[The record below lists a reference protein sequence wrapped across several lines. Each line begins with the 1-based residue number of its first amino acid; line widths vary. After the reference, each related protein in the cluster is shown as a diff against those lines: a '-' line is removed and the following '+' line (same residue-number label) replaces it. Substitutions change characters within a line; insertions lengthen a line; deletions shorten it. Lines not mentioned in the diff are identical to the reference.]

1 MFLYLPK
8 WREYNGKSTG
18 IDTAESLRQTIEEE
32 AGCDVKIRELA
43 FKRVSLVVIMHAS
56 FPVLHNTPWSIRT

>member
-43 FKRVSLVVIMHAS
+43 FKRVSL
-56 FPVLHNTPWSIRT
+56 W